1 MKKTLGWLI
10 VAGALGAGTAS
21 AGDERW
27 IHLRVD
33 ATDGSK
39 GRVDVQVPVGM
50 VSSLLPVLKGKH
62 AHGHLKVDCDDVDLA
77 EIRGYWNAVRSAKD
91 GEYVTVRDADSDVRI
106 SKSGGFLR
114 LTVDDKD
121 GGGRVRL
128 KLPVPLVDAVFTGKD
143 DIDLGA
149 LGSALAKV
157 PVGEIL
163 TVDDDD
169 SHVRV
174 WIDAEA
180 SAARED
186 RR

>member
-1 MKKTLGWLI
+1 MNKMLGGFI
-10 VAGALGAGTAS
+10 VAGTLYAGTAS
-21 AGDERW
+21 ASDERW

-33 ATDGSK
+33 ETEGSK
-39 GRVDVQVPVGM
+39 GRVDIQVPIGM

-62 AHGHLKVDCDDVDLA
+62 AHGNIKVDCNDVDMA
-77 EIRGYWNAVRSAKD
+77 EMRAYWNAVRSAKD
-91 GEYVTVRDADSDVRI
+91 GEYVNVRDDDADVHL

-114 LTVDDKD
+114 LTVDEK
-121 GGGRVRL
+121 GGGSRVRM
-128 KLPVPLVDAVFTGKD
+128 KVPLSLVDAVFSGND

-149 LGSALAKV
+149 LGAALAKV

-180 SAARED
+180 AAARED
-186 RR
+186 GQ